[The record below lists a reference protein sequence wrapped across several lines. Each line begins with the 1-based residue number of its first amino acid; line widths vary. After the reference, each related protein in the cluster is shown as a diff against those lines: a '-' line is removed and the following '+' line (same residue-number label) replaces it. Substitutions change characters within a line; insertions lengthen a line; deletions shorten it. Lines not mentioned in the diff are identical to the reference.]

1 MAAGPVLDSLYTSR
15 WIQMFPLHNAVA
27 SRNFKEVQNLVAEG
41 HDINEQHFDRVTP
54 LHMAC
59 LTGDVEIT
67 DFLLQKGAWINA
79 QSIDNSTP
87 LCDACASGSVECVNM
102 LLRRGAIVN
111 PPLLL
116 STPLHEAALR
126 GHTDIVSV
134 LIIAG
139 AKLNVNDL
147 HYGTPLHATCSMQ
160 SPSIACIRYLL
171 KSGASVNAI
180 KNHTTPLHIICMYSK
195 SEEAAQLLLAYG
207 ANVYLKDNL
216 GRTAR
221 DLAWRSSALVNLLA
235 AHERDPRPL
244 TQCCRLAIR
253 SYLGPSRLQLINKLE
268 APRILIGFL
277 Q

>member
-1 MAAGPVLDSLYTSR
+1 
-15 WIQMFPLHNAVA
+15 MFPLHNAVA
-27 SRNFKEVQNLVAEG
+27 SRNFTEVQNLVANG
-41 HDINEQHFDRVTP
+41 HDINEQHYDRVTP

-67 DFLLQKGAWINA
+67 DYLLQKGAWVNA

-87 LCDACASGSVECVNM
+87 LCDACAGGNVECVKM
-102 LLRRGAIVN
+102 LLNHGAVVN

-126 GHTDIVSV
+126 GYTDIVTV

-160 SPSIACIRYLL
+160 FPSISCINFLL

-180 KNHTTPLHIICMYSK
+180 KNHKTPLHLIAMYSK
-195 SEEAAQLLLAYG
+195 SEDAAQLLLAYG
-207 ANVYLKDNL
+207 ADVYMKDNR

-221 DLAWRSSALVNLLA
+221 DLAGPSSALAHLLVTN
-235 AHERDPRPL
+235 EKDPRPL

-253 SYLGPSRLQLINKLE
+253 SHLGPTRLQMINKLQ
-268 APRILIGFL
+268 APPILIGFL